1 MAGIKQRGP
10 RSENYKRTVIR
21 DGVEVE
27 IKPVRYYGPGAN
39 GRMCGAYADT
49 GDLIMGS
56 DVTPK
61 PFKSIN

>member
-10 RSENYKRTVIR
+10 RSENYIRTVFR

-27 IKPVRYYGPGAN
+27 FKPVRYYGPGAN

-49 GDLIMGS
+49 GDLIMCS
-56 DVTPK
+56 DGTPK
-61 PFKSIN
+61 PFKSI

>member
-1 MAGIKQRGP
+1 M
-10 RSENYKRTVIR
+10 IR

-49 GDLIMGS
+49 GDLILGS
-56 DVTPK
+56 DGKPK
-61 PFKSIN
+61 PFKSI

>member
-10 RSENYKRTVIR
+10 ISVQHKGTVIR
-21 DGVEVE
+21 DGEEIE

-49 GDLIMGS
+49 GDLILGS
-56 DVTPK
+56 DGLPK
-61 PFKSIN
+61 PFKSI

>member
-1 MAGIKQRGP
+1 M
-10 RSENYKRTVIR
+10 IR

-56 DVTPK
+56 DGTPK

>member
-27 IKPVRYYGPGAN
+27 VKPVRYYGPHAN
-39 GRMCGAYADT
+39 GRMCGMYADT
-49 GDLIMGS
+49 GEMILGADGI
-56 DVTPK
+56 PK
-61 PFKSIN
+61 SYRSI